1 MLNTSSQLLIATS
14 LAIIC
19 LFGSLP
25 ASALRLDAN
34 VLGVFTDS
42 TLATSVAGTT
52 IDPDG
57 DAATAP
63 LTAGHMILIEI
74 EVSNP
79 AAETIQVIFAT
90 LVVQGDQISHSL
102 GTLVPPTMLKG
113 PGPSDQS
120 LVNVGSGG
128 LKTGGPGQW
137 GDHVGLWVSAPAY
150 ALQAGA
156 NGTGPDAIQILFVVA
171 EGLAIGDFVTFE
183 MGMTAG
189 DAIEGP
195 AGSISTTFSSTVIQ
209 VIPQPGTALLI
220 GLGLIG
226 LGARQRA
233 N

>member
-1 MLNTSSQLLIATS
+1 MLNTGSQLLIATS

-42 TLATSVAGTT
+42 TLATSVAGVT

-63 LTAGHMILIEI
+63 LTAGHMILIGI

-79 AAETIQVIFAT
+79 AAETIQAIFAS
-90 LVVQGDQISHSL
+90 LVVQGDQIAGSL
-102 GTLVPPTMLKG
+102 GARLPPTMLKG
-113 PGPSDQS
+113 PGPFDQS
-120 LVNVGSGG
+120 LVNVNSGSVKNSQPGG
-128 LKTGGPGQW
+128 FGSPG
-137 GDHVGLWVSAPAY
+137 DVWVQAPAY
-150 ALQAGA
+150 ALQTGA

-189 DAIEGP
+189 DAIAGP